1 MMFNLSG
8 PAPSEARAAIGP
20 ADHWCPSDQQAT
32 FDTRAKA
39 ENLIEV
45 PFLKGTG
52 LTGQGVNVVIIDQGL
67 NKERL
72 GSEVEGWLVGSI
84 APGATALE
92 PAKPHGGHGM
102 LVAAN
107 VLSVAPHAKLF
118 DLPMLPKTK
127 IEDVTKFF
135 NDIANDAY
143 RRMLDDIAAKRKSGK
158 WPGRWILVNAWA
170 IFDTRTDTENY
181 ANNPG
186 HAFNHLVNR
195 AVDEGHDVVFGAGN
209 CGAICPDQR
218 CGPHDQGEGRS
229 IVGASS
235 NPKVVT
241 VGAVLSDTTWTGYS
255 SQGPGQ
261 PAFGEGGKKKPD
273 LCGPSNF
280 LEIADASTAN
290 GGTSTPTALTAGVMA
305 ALRGKWGAEVSPA
318 ALKDIL
324 NTTTTP
330 VGNGWS
336 PRTGNGIL
344 NAKRAFQK
352 LSSRKWP

>member
-45 PFLKGTG
+45 PFLKSTG

-143 RRMLDDIAAKRKSGK
+143 RPVSSRVNSGCSVFM
-158 WPGRWILVNAWA
+158 P
-170 IFDTRTDTENY
+170 
-181 ANNPG
+181 
-186 HAFNHLVNR
+186 
-195 AVDEGHDVVFGAGN
+195 AVSSHS
-209 CGAICPDQR
+209 CDQR
-218 CGPHDQGEGRS
+218 DRS
-229 IVGASS
+229 RPDSS
-235 NPKVVT
+235 
-241 VGAVLSDTTWTGYS
+241 L
-255 SQGPGQ
+255 
-261 PAFGEGGKKKPD
+261 
-273 LCGPSNF
+273 
-280 LEIADASTAN
+280 
-290 GGTSTPTALTAGVMA
+290 STP
-305 ALRGKWGAEVSPA
+305 
-318 ALKDIL
+318 
-324 NTTTTP
+324 
-330 VGNGWS
+330 
-336 PRTGNGIL
+336 
-344 NAKRAFQK
+344 
-352 LSSRKWP
+352 SRSASVVLPYSYRRK